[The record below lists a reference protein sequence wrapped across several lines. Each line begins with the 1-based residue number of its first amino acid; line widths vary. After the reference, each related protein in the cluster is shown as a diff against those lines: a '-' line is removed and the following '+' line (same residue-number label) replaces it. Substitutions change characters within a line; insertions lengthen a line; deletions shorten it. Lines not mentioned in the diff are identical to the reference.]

1 MCEKLWWTYILYKR
15 GDKMN
20 YICHHGVKGM
30 KWGVRRYQNKDGS
43 LTSEGKERYSVE
55 ERKRNSKE
63 LNDTISRSRANNDTG
78 RPSAEEVWKTS
89 ATMQKFSKITKND
102 YKKRNDIYDG
112 KIDVPND
119 VKKKYGYVFND
130 HELRVYGY
138 GEKFH
143 ELMKKKASE
152 LVYDEKDVQ
161 TIMKLVEEADWNNIN
176 SDTYNKNA
184 WLYWH

>member
-1 MCEKLWWTYILYKR
+1 MNELY
-15 GDKMN
+15 
-20 YICHHGVKGM
+20 HHGVKGQ

-43 LTSEGKERYSVE
+43 STSKGKERYSVE

-63 LNDTISRSRANNDTG
+63 LNDAISRSKANSTTG
-78 RPSAEEVWKTS
+78 RPSAKEVWKTS
-89 ATMQKFSKITKND
+89 STMQKFSKITKND

-119 VKKKYGYVFND
+119 VKKKYGYGFTEN
-130 HELRVYGY
+130 ELRVYGY
-138 GEKFH
+138 GAKFH

-161 TIMKLVEEADWNNIN
+161 TIMKLVEKADWNMIN